1 MTSFVEVLGLK
12 KDFAVRR
19 GIWQRQVGAVHAVDD
34 VNFQLDR
41 GKTLGLVG
49 ESGCGKTTV
58 ARMVVQLLRPTQ
70 GQVLCKG
77 KDLVSMK
84 GSELREIR
92 PKIQMIFQDPYAS
105 LNPRMTVGTLIEE
118 PLIEHTDMSRSDR
131 HERVLE
137 LTQVVG
143 LDPSSVERYPH
154 EFSGGQRQRI
164 GVARALALQ
173 PELLVCDEPVSA
185 LDLSIQAQIINLL
198 EDIQDK
204 FNLTYLFI
212 SHDLGIIRHIC
223 DTVAVMYLGKIVE
236 TGSAQEVYGDPQHP
250 YTEALLASVPV
261 ANPTDRHQRKRII
274 LSGEIPSSTMP
285 PSGCNFHTR
294 CPLAEQQCSETSPE
308 LRRLSDGRL
317 VACHLV

>member
-34 VNFQLDR
+34 VTFQLDR

-70 GQVLCKG
+70 GQVLFKG

-84 GSELREIR
+84 GRELREIR

-105 LNPRMTVGTLIEE
+105 LNPRMTVGRLIEE

-131 HERVLE
+131 HERILE
-137 LTQVVG
+137 LAQVVG
-143 LDPSSVERYPH
+143 LHPSSVERYPH

-198 EDIQDK
+198 EDVQDK

-212 SHDLGIIRHIC
+212 SHDLGIIKHIC

-250 YTEALLASVPV
+250 YTEALLSSVPV
-261 ANPTDRHQRKRII
+261 ANPIGRHQRKRVI
-274 LSGEIPSSTMP
+274 LSGEIPSSTTP

-294 CPLAEQQCSETSPE
+294 CPLAEQQCKEKSPE

>member
-34 VNFQLDR
+34 VTFQLDR

-70 GQVLCKG
+70 GQVLFKG

-84 GSELREIR
+84 GRELREIR

-105 LNPRMTVGTLIEE
+105 LNPRMTVGRLIEE

-131 HERVLE
+131 HERILE
-137 LTQVVG
+137 LAQVVG
-143 LDPSSVERYPH
+143 LHPSSVERYPH

-198 EDIQDK
+198 EDVQDK

-212 SHDLGIIRHIC
+212 SHDLGIIKHIC

-250 YTEALLASVPV
+250 YTEALLSSVPV
-261 ANPTDRHQRKRII
+261 ANPTGRHQRKRVI
-274 LSGEIPSSTMP
+274 LSGEIPSSTTP

-294 CPLAEQQCSETSPE
+294 CPLAEQQCKEKSPE

>member
-1 MTSFVEVLGLK
+1 MTSFVEVLDLK
-12 KDFAVRR
+12 KHFAVRR

-34 VNFQLDR
+34 VTFQLDR

-70 GQVLCKG
+70 GQVLFKG

-105 LNPRMTVGTLIEE
+105 LNPRMTVGRLIEE

-212 SHDLGIIRHIC
+212 SHDLGIIKHIC

-250 YTEALLASVPV
+250 YTEALLSSVPV
-261 ANPTDRHQRKRII
+261 ANPTGRHQRKRVI
-274 LSGEIPSSTMP
+274 LSGEIPSSTTP

-294 CPLAEQQCSETSPE
+294 CPLAEQQCKEKSPD

>member
-34 VNFQLDR
+34 VTFQLDR

-58 ARMVVQLLRPTQ
+58 ARMVVQLLRPTR
-70 GQVLCKG
+70 GQVLFKG

-84 GSELREIR
+84 GRELREIR

-105 LNPRMTVGTLIEE
+105 LNPRMTVGRLIEE

-131 HERVLE
+131 HERILE
-137 LTQVVG
+137 LAQVVG
-143 LDPSSVERYPH
+143 LHPSSVERYPH

-198 EDIQDK
+198 EDVQDK

-212 SHDLGIIRHIC
+212 SHDLGIIKHIC

-250 YTEALLASVPV
+250 YTEALLSSVPV
-261 ANPTDRHQRKRII
+261 ANPTGRHQRKRVI
-274 LSGEIPSSTMP
+274 LSGEIPSSTTP

-294 CPLAEQQCSETSPE
+294 CPLAEQQCKEKSPE

>member
-1 MTSFVEVLGLK
+1 MTSFVEVLDLK
-12 KDFAVRR
+12 KHFAVRR

-34 VNFQLDR
+34 VTFQLDR

-70 GQVLCKG
+70 GQVLFKG

-84 GSELREIR
+84 GRELREIR

-105 LNPRMTVGTLIEE
+105 LNPRMTVGRLIEE

-212 SHDLGIIRHIC
+212 SHDLGIIKHIC

-250 YTEALLASVPV
+250 YTEALLSSVPV
-261 ANPTDRHQRKRII
+261 ANPTGRHQRKRVI
-274 LSGEIPSSTMP
+274 LSGEIPSSTTP

-294 CPLAEQQCSETSPE
+294 CPLAEQQCKEKSPD

>member
-1 MTSFVEVLGLK
+1 MTSFVEVLDLK
-12 KDFAVRR
+12 KHFAVRR

-70 GQVLCKG
+70 GQVLFKG

-105 LNPRMTVGTLIEE
+105 LNPRMTVGRLIEE

-212 SHDLGIIRHIC
+212 SHDLGIIKHIC

-250 YTEALLASVPV
+250 YTEALLSSVPV
-261 ANPTDRHQRKRII
+261 ANPTGRHQRKRVI
-274 LSGEIPSSTMP
+274 LSGEIPSSTTP

-294 CPLAEQQCSETSPE
+294 CPLAEQQCKEKSPD